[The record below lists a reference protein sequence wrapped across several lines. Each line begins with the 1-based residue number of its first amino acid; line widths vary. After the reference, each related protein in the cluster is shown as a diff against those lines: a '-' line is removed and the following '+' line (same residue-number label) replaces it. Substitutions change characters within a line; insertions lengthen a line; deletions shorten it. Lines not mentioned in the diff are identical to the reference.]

1 LQTIYI
7 KFSVGMDVSTLN
19 KYKVICIYGPEV
31 DKSLKYVQR
40 QLTLM
45 REQFVQISKNELQI
59 VCVLRYI

>member
-1 LQTIYI
+1 
-7 KFSVGMDVSTLN
+7 MDVSILN

-31 DKSLKYVQR
+31 DKFLKYVQR